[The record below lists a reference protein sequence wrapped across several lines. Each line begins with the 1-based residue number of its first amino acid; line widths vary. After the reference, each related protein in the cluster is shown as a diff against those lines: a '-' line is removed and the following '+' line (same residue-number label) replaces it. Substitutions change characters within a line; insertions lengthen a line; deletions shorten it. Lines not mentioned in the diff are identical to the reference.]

1 LAAGR
6 ESSPDARA
14 ALGALCETYWP
25 PLYAYLRRADCTP
38 HEADDIVQGFFAR
51 LLEKGD
57 LAQVAPERGRFRS
70 FLLVA
75 VKHFL
80 ANERKSA
87 RAIKRGGGR
96 KVVSLDVDMAESRYG
111 AGSPMSALASSSS
124 PTPEAVFERQW
135 AMTLIDRVRGQLR
148 DEFTAAGKEERFER
162 MQPFLT
168 GEGAGSHREAAT
180 ALGLSENAFK
190 VAIHRMRQR
199 FGALLRA
206 EIAQT
211 VAGENDVDDEI
222 RHLFEAL
229 RK

>member
-1 LAAGR
+1 MLAAGR

-38 HEADDIVQGFFAR
+38 NEAEDIVQGFFAR

-96 KVVSLDVDMAESRYG
+96 KVVSLDVDMAESRYR
-111 AGSPMSALASSSS
+111 AGSPTSG

-135 AMTLIDRVRGQLR
+135 AITLLDRVRGQLR
-148 DEFTAAGKEERFER
+148 DEFTSAGKEERFEH

-211 VAGENDVDDEI
+211 VAGEDDIDDEI